1 VRDTRCVGVVP
12 TGTVTFLFTDV
23 ESSTPLWE
31 RQTAAMEAAL
41 ARHDALIRAVI
52 DGRDGYVFSTAGDS
66 FAAAFARAGD
76 AVVAAVDLQR
86 LLADEPW
93 PESMSIRVRIGVHTG
108 EAQERDGD
116 FFGPAVIRAARIM
129 SVAHGGQ
136 VVVSENTR
144 LMVDAQRIG
153 AEFINLGTHP
163 LKGLSEPVA
172 LWQVAAPG
180 LVLQFPPLATTPRV
194 VGNLPSERDPV
205 LGRDVEVRSL
215 AELLEGEP
223 LVTLV
228 GVGGV
233 GKTTLAT
240 AAARAANHRFPDGV
254 WLCELAS
261 VGDGAA
267 VAQVVAD
274 VLGVRQ
280 RVGHSMSASIGLQ
293 CRGRELMVV
302 LDNCEH
308 VVDAAAEVARAI
320 IESSP
325 RSRVLATSRV
335 GLGEPAEHLVPVG
348 PLDASTMVSPA
359 AELFI
364 RHATRLGVAVTEAD
378 RPVVRRICAR
388 LDGIPLAVELAASR
402 TRSLTPAEIEPR
414 LDDAFRL
421 LRGGRSRIEHHRTL
435 SAAVDWSYRLL
446 TDDQRRLFDR
456 LAVFAGSFDLAAAEA
471 VAGTDPIDPI
481 DVVDLLDDL
490 VANSLVLA
498 ERHGSTTRYRLLEPL
513 RQFAEDQLAHRREAQ
528 EIRDRHLRHFAA
540 WTHRWQALFFT
551 IGYGA
556 PAALDNDTANLR
568 TAIDWAITRRDT
580 DHALQLLAP
589 MSIAQQ
595 QLLRLEFGDWA
606 RAALELPGVDEHP
619 LGPAVASIAAMAHF
633 WRSEIDEFVG
643 LVERLGEMRHRRA
656 SDATSVGPEFVAALI
671 QDGAGAA
678 AARLDE
684 IDLDADAG
692 AAVPVAW
699 LRSTLGPPHLPS
711 PELVA
716 QVARLAEQTDSPLL
730 RAFWH
735 AIVGSRAQWSGDF
748 TAATEAFRTTIA
760 LARDLDAPY
769 FTHWCVSHLCASG
782 TMADLLTPD
791 DLALITNALRE
802 QRDAGQLQDQWLVL
816 HGAATLLARRGRQ
829 DLALDITAGIA
840 ASPWGETGSPIS
852 RHRLPTPQDIVEAEL
867 QSRTVRPL
875 DELVDDVLTQL
886 DAWRGTVIN
895 RRGAHERPH
904 TVGPGEPR
912 TPRSERS
919 RPSTP

>member
-1 VRDTRCVGVVP
+1 MDWT
-12 TGTVTFLFTDV
+12 
-23 ESSTPLWE
+23 
-31 RQTAAMEAAL
+31 
-41 ARHDALIRAVI
+41 
-52 DGRDGYVFSTAGDS
+52 
-66 FAAAFARAGD
+66 
-76 AVVAAVDLQR
+76 
-86 LLADEPW
+86 
-93 PESMSIRVRIGVHTG
+93 
-108 EAQERDGD
+108 
-116 FFGPAVIRAARIM
+116 
-129 SVAHGGQ
+129 
-136 VVVSENTR
+136 
-144 LMVDAQRIG
+144 
-153 AEFINLGTHP
+153 
-163 LKGLSEPVA
+163 
-172 LWQVAAPG
+172 
-180 LVLQFPPLATTPRV
+180 
-194 VGNLPSERDPV
+194 
-205 LGRDVEVRSL
+205 
-215 AELLEGEP
+215 
-223 LVTLV
+223 
-228 GVGGV
+228 
-233 GKTTLAT
+233 
-240 AAARAANHRFPDGV
+240 
-254 WLCELAS
+254 
-261 VGDGAA
+261 
-267 VAQVVAD
+267 
-274 VLGVRQ
+274 
-280 RVGHSMSASIGLQ
+280 
-293 CRGRELMVV
+293 
-302 LDNCEH
+302 
-308 VVDAAAEVARAI
+308 
-320 IESSP
+320 
-325 RSRVLATSRV
+325 
-335 GLGEPAEHLVPVG
+335 
-348 PLDASTMVSPA
+348 
-359 AELFI
+359 
-364 RHATRLGVAVTEAD
+364 
-378 RPVVRRICAR
+378 
-388 LDGIPLAVELAASR
+388 ASR
-402 TRSLTPAEIEPR
+402 T
-414 LDDAFRL
+414 
-421 LRGGRSRIEHHRTL
+421 
-435 SAAVDWSYRLL
+435 AVDPGELSKP
-446 TDDQRRLFDR
+446 
-456 LAVFAGSFDLAAAEA
+456 
-471 VAGTDPIDPI
+471 PIRHQLHQ
-481 DVVDLLDDL
+481 VDGGKENNRARDKH
-490 VANSLVLA
+490 SLVQPQ
-498 ERHGSTTRYRLLEPL
+498 RQKIDL
-513 RQFAEDQLAHRREAQ
+513 RRRAAGM
-528 EIRDRHLRHFAA
+528 RDRAGKPRHPTAQRAQPRPRRRSPPIHPHPGHIVADKPQRQHPHQQPHGLRI
-540 WTHRWQALFFT
+540 QQ
-551 IGYGA
+551 IEQQ
-556 PAALDNDTANLR
+556 PA
-568 TAIDWAITRRDT
+568 RRDT

-886 DAWRGTVIN
+886 DAWRG
-895 RRGAHERPH
+895 
-904 TVGPGEPR
+904 
-912 TPRSERS
+912 
-919 RPSTP
+919 PSST